1 MSSTRSDPPGPSSP
15 RAAGERG
22 SDPASFDGWDSRRRL
37 RTTLEHRQPDRVCVD
52 LGAYTASGI
61 AASTLSAVRRA
72 LGGDPDHR
80 VRLIEP
86 FLGLGEVDEF
96 VRQEFGV
103 DVVGVWTLPTNLGF
117 RNTAWKPWRLMDGT
131 PVLVSTGFDP
141 VTTPEGNLLFHPGND
156 RAVPPSAMMPK
167 GGFYFDPIVR
177 QDPIDED
184 HLDVQG
190 NLDDFQL
197 LPDEL
202 VADTAS
208 EVERLATTTHYGI
221 FLRFP
226 YTWFGDPGQ
235 VPGPGLRHPR
245 GIRDPE
251 EWLISHVTRPAFL
264 DEVYG
269 REVDIAIRNLE
280 LLAPVLGDRVDVV
293 KVCSTDFG
301 TQRGPIDLATGV
313 PRRLQPSLP
322 PPQCRDPPTDELED
336 LQALLR
342 QHLRADPRHDR
353 RRVRHPQ
360 PGASIGGHMDP
371 RTLKR
376 EFGDDLV
383 LWGGGV
389 DTQRTLPF
397 GTPDEVYREVRER
410 IDIFNTGGGYV
421 FSPEHNIQANVPV
434 ENVLAMYRAVR
445 DSDDGTSVSR

>member
-1 MSSTRSDPPGPSSP
+1 MK
-15 RAAGERG
+15 
-22 SDPASFDGWDSRRRL
+22 
-37 RTTLEHRQPDRVCVD
+37 
-52 LGAYTASGI
+52 
-61 AASTLSAVRRA
+61 
-72 LGGDPDHR
+72 
-80 VRLIEP
+80 LIEP
-86 FLGLGEVDEF
+86 LLGLGEVDEF
-96 VRQEFGV
+96 VRRAFGV
-103 DVVGVWTLPTNLGF
+103 DVVGIWTFPTNLGF
-117 RNTAWKPWRLMDGT
+117 RNVAWKPWELMDGT

-141 VTTPEGNLLFHPGND
+141 VETPDGDLLFHPGND
-156 RAVPPSAMMPK
+156 RGVLPSAIMPK

-190 NLDDFQL
+190 NLDDFQVL
-197 LPDEL
+197 SDEL
-202 VADTAS
+202 VAETGA
-208 EVERLATTTHYGI
+208 EVERIASTTDYGI

-226 YTWFGDPGQ
+226 YTWFGDPGM
-235 VPGPGLRHPR
+235 VPGPGLKHPR

-251 EWLISHVTRPAFL
+251 EWLISHVTRARFL

-269 REVDIAIRNLE
+269 HEVDIAIRNLE

-301 TQRGPIDLATGV
+301 TQRGPMISRQVYRDIYS
-313 PRRLQPSLP
+313 PHYRRLNAAIHRLTSWKTFKH
-322 PPQCRDPPTDELED
+322 CCGSIYELIPD
-336 LQALLR
+336 MIDDGFDILNPVQAS
-342 QHLRADPRHDR
+342 AD
-353 RRVRHPQ
+353 
-360 PGASIGGHMDP
+360 HMDP

-397 GTPDEVYREVRER
+397 GTPDEVYRQVRER
-410 IDIFNTGGGYV
+410 IDILNAGGGYV

-445 DSDDGTSVSR
+445 DSGGGIEG